1 MTVPAPP
8 APSPRAGLPARDL
21 ALAGVYGA
29 LAVVLTVVPV
39 GTSGVGDASPA
50 LGRWLPLA
58 ILLIACA
65 GVTLRRTRPVVTLAL
80 TGPLAL
86 TVVILDGHVMAF
98 ALLFEALFTP
108 VVHGS
113 RRLARIATVAGAAC
127 GVLLIVLVAAWP
139 VPGALIVG
147 LLIVTVVVATPLMW
161 GWEVR
166 HHREARRTAE
176 ALAAAEHRLAQ
187 ERSARAVDG
196 ERRRIAQDLHDL
208 VAGHLSAV
216 SLHAGLAQDL
226 PDGPARS
233 TALTTTRDA
242 ARAALTDL
250 RALIDVLVEDDAD
263 GVTAPAPTIG
273 WDELRARL
281 APAPA
286 EPAVPAVPA
295 DAPSPT
301 RTDTSALRVDPAVD
315 DPTRVDP
322 AVRAV
327 LLRITA
333 EAVTNAMRHGTGP
346 RELAITVG
354 EDIVELTG
362 TNPVPADR
370 RPPHEEGTGLGLATI
385 AHQARAVGGWAGA
398 GPDPADRGT
407 WTLRARLPRF
417 GAGPIPG
424 GRT

>member
-8 APSPRAGLPARDL
+8 APSLRADLPARDL

-39 GTSGVGDASPA
+39 GTSGVGDATSV

-58 ILLIACA
+58 FLLIACA

-86 TVVILDGHVMAF
+86 AVVILDGHVMAF

-216 SLHAGLAQDL
+216 SLHAGLAQGL

-286 EPAVPAVPA
+286 EPAVPA
-295 DAPSPT
+295 DAPSPA
-301 RTDTSALRVDPAVD
+301 RTETSALRVDPAVD

-346 RELAITVG
+346 CELAITVG
-354 EDIVELTG
+354 EDVVELTG
-362 TNPVPADR
+362 TNPVPGDR
-370 RPPHEEGTGLGLATI
+370 RPPHDEGTRLGLTTI

-398 GPDPADRGT
+398 GPDPEDRGT